1 MRNPPTICPPGRE
14 PAWRPCPRPT
24 LATCIGGSGRCQ
36 DSRSPPPSGLLASA
50 CSGWSDDGGTQQR
63 CAHFVPDCVVLV
75 KLPLGDERV
84 SRWRKLILLPLLA
97 YLALPID
104 LVPDFVPVAGQL
116 DDAIVIG
123 LALCVVLRGG
133 DRALLR
139 AHWPGPP
146 ESLAVVERFA
156 FGAPRYAGARRE
168 RLTDEYRTQNRSV
181 GTDPGSTHPSGR
193 ERETR
198 SLSRIPVTRPRS
210 SVDRAAAF

>member
-1 MRNPPTICPPGRE
+1 MAPLSS
-14 PAWRPCPRPT
+14 AYPCDMHWWQWT
-24 LATCIGGSGRCQ
+24 L
-36 DSRSPPPSGLLASA
+36 SGLAITAAVWAACVGVLWVVGRRGDAAALA
-50 CSGWSDDGGTQQR
+50 R
-63 CAHFVPDCVVLV
+63 FVPDCVVLV
-75 KLPLGDERV
+75 KRLLGDERV

-198 SLSRIPVTRPRS
+198 SLSRIPGHSPP
-210 SVDRAAAF
+210 